1 LSCSKEVTMAR
12 KSPRRRTPEEKAAWR
27 ERHERFMRLLEQR
40 LEHDGMT
47 KEEVMCRLREA
58 Q

>member
-1 LSCSKEVTMAR
+1 
-12 KSPRRRTPEEKAAWR
+12 
-27 ERHERFMRLLEQR
+27 MRLLEQR

>member
-1 LSCSKEVTMAR
+1 V
-12 KSPRRRTPEEKAAWR
+12 
-27 ERHERFMRLLEQR
+27 RFMRLLEQR

-47 KEEVMCRLREA
+47 KEEVMRRLREA